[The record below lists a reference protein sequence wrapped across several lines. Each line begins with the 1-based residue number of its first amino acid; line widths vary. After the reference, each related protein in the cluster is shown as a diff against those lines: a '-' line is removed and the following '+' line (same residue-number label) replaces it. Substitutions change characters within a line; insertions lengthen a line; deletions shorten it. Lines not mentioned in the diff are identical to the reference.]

1 MPAILHRVPRPLLA
15 LWGVLLVVTV
25 AWALFLP
32 PWQSPD
38 ESQHFAYAQ
47 SIAERFALPGDR
59 TRKTFSTE
67 QGLAENR
74 SRTGH
79 EGRIPGAE
87 WRPDAFARW
96 QGKQAKL
103 PAAARSDG
111 GGRNTAAANPPL
123 YYLYVAL
130 PYRVFD
136 GTSILGRLEA
146 MRIWSGLLL
155 LVTATATW
163 LLAGELL
170 GRSRLLQLAAA
181 ATAGLVPMTAF
192 MSASVNPD
200 ALLYALW
207 SLALWLGVRIL
218 KRGLTLTDAAGLFA
232 VVGLAVTAKAT
243 SYALVPAAVL
253 VLAIGL
259 WRLRR
264 RAVRAALVAAAV
276 AVAAFAIPAG
286 TWVVAARS
294 LHRPTVNQV
303 TTATDT
309 DTGVPL
315 NPRNAFNVQGFI
327 SYVRQFYL
335 PNPKSNG
342 ALFPSTLPV
351 YSVWFKG
358 ALGVFGWRQLRL
370 PPVVFFVLAVL
381 CLSALVAAGIA
392 IARGRVALDLPTV
405 AFLALA
411 VVGLLLALHV
421 TEYRVIFVAKERGDF
436 NQGRYLL
443 PLVPLGGVVV
453 AAALSLLRPRRR
465 AHAVGA
471 LFGVLVTVQLLALG
485 TIAEWFYA

>member
-1 MPAILHRVPRPLLA
+1 VITRVPRVPRPLLA
-15 LWGVLLVVTV
+15 LWGVLVVVTV

-47 SIAERFALPGDR
+47 TLAERFQLPGDR
-59 TRKTFSTE
+59 TRKTISTE
-67 QGLAENR
+67 QGLADNR
-74 SRTGH
+74 SRTGR

-87 WRPDAFARW
+87 WRSQAFAAW
-96 QGKQAKL
+96 QREQARL
-103 PAAARSDG
+103 PASARRDG

-136 GTSILGRLEA
+136 GSSIFGRLLA
-146 MRIWSGLLL
+146 MRLWSGLLL

-170 GRSRLLQLAAA
+170 GRSRTLQLAAA

-192 MSASVNPD
+192 MTASVNPD
-200 ALLYALW
+200 GLLYAMW
-207 SLALWLGVRIL
+207 SVVVWLGVRVL
-218 KRGLTLTDAAGLFA
+218 RRGLGPADAAGLCA
-232 VVGLAVTAKAT
+232 ALGLAVTTKAT
-243 SYALVPAAVL
+243 SYALVPAV
-253 VLAIGL
+253 VLALVIGL

-264 RAVRAALVAAAV
+264 RALRVALVAALV
-276 AVAAFAIPAG
+276 AVAAFAVPAG
-286 TWVVAARS
+286 TWVLAARS
-294 LHRPTVNQV
+294 LNRPTVNQV

-315 NPRNAFNVQGFI
+315 KPRNSFNISGFF
-327 SYVRQFYL
+327 SYVRQFYV
-335 PNPKSNG
+335 PNPSSNG
-342 ALFPSTLPV
+342 ALFPSTLPA

-358 ALGVFGWRQLRL
+358 AWGVFGWRQLRL
-370 PPVVFFVLAVL
+370 APAVFLVLLGLSLAVL
-381 CLSALVAAGIA
+381 VGAGVA

-405 AFLALA
+405 AFLVLA
-411 VVGLLLALHV
+411 AAGLLLVLHV

-443 PLVPLGGVVV
+443 PLVSLGGVAV
-453 AAALSLLRPRRR
+453 AAALSLLGPRRR
-465 AHAVGA
+465 ALGVGTLLGL
-471 LFGVLVTVQLLALG
+471 LFTLQLLALG
-485 TIAEWFYA
+485 TVAEWFYA

>member
-15 LWGVLLVVTV
+15 LWGVLLVVMV

-47 SIAERFALPGDR
+47 SVAERFALPGDR
-59 TRKTFSTE
+59 TRKTLSTE
-67 QGLAENR
+67 QGLADNR
-74 SRTGH
+74 SRSGR

-87 WRPDAFARW
+87 WRPEAFAAW
-96 QGKQAKL
+96 QKKQSKL
-103 PAAARSDG
+103 PASARSDG

-130 PYRVFD
+130 PYRVFE
-136 GTSILGRLEA
+136 GSSILGRLTA

-170 GRSRLLQLAAA
+170 GRSRTLQLAAA
-181 ATAGLVPMTAF
+181 ATAGLAPMTAF

-200 ALLYALW
+200 AMLYALW

-218 KRGLTLTDAAGLFA
+218 KRGLTLADAAGLFA
-232 VVGLAVTAKAT
+232 VVGLAVTTKAT
-243 SYALVPAAVL
+243 SYALVPAALL

-264 RAVRAALVAAAV
+264 RAVRAALVAAL
-276 AVAAFAIPAG
+276 
-286 TWVVAARS
+286 VAARS

-315 NPRNAFNVQGFI
+315 RARNTFNVKGFV

-335 PNPKSNG
+335 PNPRSSG

-358 ALGVFGWRQLRL
+358 AWGVFGWRQLRL
-370 PPVVFFVLAVL
+370 PPLAFFVLAAL
-381 CLSALVAAGIA
+381 CLAALVGAGIA

-405 AFLALA
+405 AFLVLAAL
-411 VVGLLLALHV
+411 GLLLALHV

-443 PLVPLGGVVV
+443 PLVPLGGVAV
-453 AAALSLLRPRRR
+453 AAGLSLLRPHRR
-465 AHAVGA
+465 AYAVGA
-471 LFGVLVTVQLLALG
+471 LLAGLVTLQLLALG
-485 TIAEWFYA
+485 TVAEWFYA

>member
-1 MPAILHRVPRPLLA
+1 
-15 LWGVLLVVTV
+15 V

-136 GTSILGRLEA
+136 GTSIFGRLEA